1 MQSLRSS
8 PGRLL
13 IAAMLIASAQAGSQ
27 SSGSES
33 TPGMDAAQDTCGSVV
48 LVQCAEEAQRE
59 AEASR
64 SPPADSLQATRQKLD
79 ARRLRQMQ
87 EQAGLNT
94 IEVTSERPTGVPSDP
109 WEGFSQSVAGA
120 AVPNCFSPTALPQ
133 QPIQVQG
140 LLALPLLLRGAAVGK
155 CR

>member
-1 MQSLRSS
+1 
-8 PGRLL
+8 
-13 IAAMLIASAQAGSQ
+13 MLIASAQAGSQ
-27 SSGSES
+27 PSGSES

-59 AEASR
+59 AQASR
-64 SPPADSLQATRQKLD
+64 SPPSDPLQATRQKLD

-109 WEGFSQSVAGA
+109 WEGFSRSVAGA
-120 AVPNCFSPTALPQ
+120 AAPNCFSPTALPQ

-140 LLALPLLLRGAAVGK
+140 LLALPLLLRAAAVGK